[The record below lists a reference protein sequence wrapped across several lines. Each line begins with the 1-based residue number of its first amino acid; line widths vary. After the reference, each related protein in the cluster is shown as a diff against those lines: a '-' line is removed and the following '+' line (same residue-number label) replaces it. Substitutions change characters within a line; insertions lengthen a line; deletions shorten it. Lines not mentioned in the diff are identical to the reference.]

1 MLKRIISLTLCV
13 CMLWSSTVLV
23 AGAEG
28 LVDGENA
35 AQAADD
41 APLCDKCSA
50 SLDENG
56 AVVHAADCPTLSQKE
71 TAPLCDKCSATLD
84 ENGAVV
90 HAADCPNAPKTEE
103 PPADSGPKVGDQI
116 WIKRGV
122 DIYKDYTNESE
133 TPHNT
138 KAAYQITIEEV
149 ILGTDNVPAWYRFSF
164 AGLSGII
171 GSVFLRGYQY
181 VRVENTS
188 VEEPTEPTE
197 PPVTPGH
204 EVTTEKGDT
213 VTAEGLPETAVL
225 AAGEP
230 AQEAMTALRGFAAE
244 QEEPFGKA
252 LRERNRKVGERA
264 LRRSRRNPSARS
276 CLPMI

>member
-50 SLDENG
+50 S
-56 AVVHAADCPTLSQKE
+56 
-71 TAPLCDKCSATLD
+71 LD

-252 LRERNRKVGERA
+252 LRERNRKVGGKSR
-264 LRRSRRNPSARS
+264 RRSEETKHNGCHAYSGKNRYNILSRIY
-276 CLPMI
+276 L